1 LNSTYLMMN
10 DMNLAELLTQQEI
23 QVNKLHSLLNNELEI
38 LKKRNIELLESAA
51 AEKESCL
58 NDINLSDQAIKKLTS
73 FDELKQDENYAEQ
86 VIRIV
91 TLLGECKAQ
100 NEVNG
105 QIINNSQIAMN
116 RFKAMLQ
123 KSMANNSMTY
133 DEKGRTNVKNSSIG
147 IKA

>member
-1 LNSTYLMMN
+1 MN
-10 DMNLAELLTQQEI
+10 DMNLAELLTQQEV

-51 AEKESCL
+51 AEKEACL
-58 NDINLSDQAIKKLTS
+58 NDINRSDQSINKLTS

-133 DEKGRTNVKNSSIG
+133 DEKGRTNVKTHSIG

>member
-1 LNSTYLMMN
+1 MN